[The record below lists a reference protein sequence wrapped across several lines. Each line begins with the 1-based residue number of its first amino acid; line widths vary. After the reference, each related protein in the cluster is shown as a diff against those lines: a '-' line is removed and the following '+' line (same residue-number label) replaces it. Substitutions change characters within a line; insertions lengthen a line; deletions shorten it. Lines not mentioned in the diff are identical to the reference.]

1 MRIISV
7 VLFFFFSTANFVNAQ
22 NTGSGAVVVE
32 LFTSQ
37 GDINSPQADRL
48 LSEIIADAEKNNKP
62 VYCISMHVDFWN
74 RFGWK
79 DPFSSMIYTRRLTNY
94 TSILKEKE
102 TFTPYIIIN
111 GTKSVAGTD
120 SKKVLSTIESELKIP
135 TFVQPD
141 FSYTIFDDTL
151 DITYDSHLK
160 SVSGK
165 AGNDKYIYVAV
176 VEKGLS
182 TKVTKGD
189 NIGKTLINDNV
200 SRLFF
205 TTDLKSS
212 KGLVRVP
219 LKKIKPGVNKSII
232 FLFRKK
238 QPEKYS
244 EPLPRNLVISKQS
257 PYNLLLR
264 TFYCLLPLPLPLP
277 LPPENQPLTQ
287 SLFFLSLHL
296 RSWL

>member
-1 MRIISV
+1 MRVISV
-7 VLFFFFSTANFVNAQ
+7 TIFLIAFIINFVNAQ
-22 NTGSGAVVVE
+22 DKASPNSGVVVVE

-37 GDINSPQADRL
+37 GDINSPPADKL
-48 LSEIIADAEKNNKP
+48 LSEVITDAEKNNKP

-79 DPFSSMIYTRRLTNY
+79 DPFSSLMYTRRLTNY

-120 SKKVLSTIESELKIP
+120 RKKVLETIESELKKPASVIP
-135 TFVQPD
+135 EFT
-141 FSYTIFDDTL
+141 YTIFDDTL

-165 AGNDKYIYVAV
+165 SGNDKYIYVVV

-189 NIGKTLINDNV
+189 NTGKTLVNDNV

-205 TTDLKSS
+205 STDLKSS
-212 KGLVRVP
+212 KGVVRVP
-219 LKKIKPGVNKSII
+219 LKKIKPGINKSII
-232 FLFRKK
+232 FFIQEKSTRKILGASSRK
-238 QPEKYS
+238 FS
-244 EPLPRNLVISKQS
+244 D
-257 PYNLLLR
+257 
-264 TFYCLLPLPLPLP
+264 
-277 LPPENQPLTQ
+277 
-287 SLFFLSLHL
+287 
-296 RSWL
+296 

>member
-1 MRIISV
+1 V
-7 VLFFFFSTANFVNAQ
+7 VL
-22 NTGSGAVVVE
+22 VE

-37 GDINSPQADRL
+37 GDINSPQADKL

-62 VYCISMHVDFWN
+62 IYCISMHVDFWN

-79 DPFSSMIYTRRLTNY
+79 DPYSSLMYTRRLTNY
-94 TSILKEKE
+94 TSVLKEKE

-120 SKKVLSTIESELKIP
+120 RKKVLATIDAELKIP
-135 TFVQPD
+135 ALVPLD

-165 AGNDKYIYVAV
+165 SGNDKYIYVV
-176 VEKGLS
+176 IVEKNLS

-189 NIGKTLINDNV
+189 NAGKILLNDNV
-200 SRLFF
+200 SKLFF

-212 KGLVRVP
+212 KGLLRVP
-219 LKKIKPGVNKSII
+219 LKKIKPDINKSII
-232 FLFRKK
+232 LFIQDKSTRKVLNA
-238 QPEKYS
+238 S
-244 EPLPRNLVISKQS
+244 SKQ
-257 PYNLLLR
+257 
-264 TFYCLLPLPLPLP
+264 FK
-277 LPPENQPLTQ
+277 
-287 SLFFLSLHL
+287 
-296 RSWL
+296 

>member
-7 VLFFFFSTANFVNAQ
+7 VIFLVCITINFVNAQ
-22 NTGSGAVVVE
+22 DSRNGSVVVE

-37 GDINSPQADRL
+37 GDINSPQADKL

-79 DPFSSMIYTRRLTNY
+79 DPFSSLMYTRRLTNY
-94 TSILKEKE
+94 TSVLKEKE
-102 TFTPYIIIN
+102 TYTPYIIIN

-120 SKKVLSTIESELKIP
+120 SKKVLSTIETELKIP
-135 TFVQPD
+135 ASVQPD

-160 SVSGK
+160 SVAGK
-165 AGNDKYIYVAV
+165 SGNDKYIYVV
-176 VEKGLS
+176 IVEKGLS

-189 NIGKTLINDNV
+189 NAGKTLINDNV

-219 LKKIKPGVNKSII
+219 LKKLKPDANKSII
-232 FLFRKK
+232 FFIQDKTTRKVLGASSRK
-238 QPEKYS
+238 FGEK
-244 EPLPRNLVISKQS
+244 
-257 PYNLLLR
+257 
-264 TFYCLLPLPLPLP
+264 
-277 LPPENQPLTQ
+277 
-287 SLFFLSLHL
+287 
-296 RSWL
+296 

>member
-1 MRIISV
+1 MQIISV
-7 VLFFFFSTANFVNAQ
+7 ILFLLSFTIHFSNAQ
-22 NTGSGAVVVE
+22 NSDPSNSGVVLVE

-37 GDINSPQADRL
+37 GDINSPQADKL

-79 DPFSSMIYTRRLTNY
+79 DPYSSLMYTRRLTNY
-94 TSILKEKE
+94 TSVLKEKE

-120 SKKVLSTIESELKIP
+120 RKKVLATIDAELKIP
-135 TFVQPD
+135 ALVPLD

-165 AGNDKYIYVAV
+165 SGNDKYIYVV
-176 VEKGLS
+176 IVEKNLS

-189 NIGKTLINDNV
+189 NAGKILLNDNV
-200 SRLFF
+200 SKLFF

-219 LKKIKPGVNKSII
+219 LKKIKPDINKSII
-232 FLFRKK
+232 LFIQDKSTRKVLNA
-238 QPEKYS
+238 S
-244 EPLPRNLVISKQS
+244 SKQ
-257 PYNLLLR
+257 
-264 TFYCLLPLPLPLP
+264 FK
-277 LPPENQPLTQ
+277 
-287 SLFFLSLHL
+287 
-296 RSWL
+296 

>member
-1 MRIISV
+1 MRIFSV
-7 VLFFFFSTANFVNAQ
+7 IIFLIPFAINLANAQ
-22 NTGSGAVVVE
+22 NGSTGAVVVE

-37 GDINSPQADRL
+37 GDINSPQADKL

-79 DPFSSMIYTRRLTNY
+79 DPFSSLMYTRRLTNY
-94 TSILKEKE
+94 TSVLKEKE
-102 TFTPYIIIN
+102 TYTPYIIIN

-120 SKKVLSTIESELKIP
+120 SKKVFATIESELKIP
-135 TFVQPD
+135 ATIQPE

-165 AGNDKYIYVAV
+165 SGYDKYIYVV
-176 VEKGLS
+176 IVEKGLS

-189 NIGKTLINDNV
+189 NAGKTLVNDNV

-205 TTDLKSS
+205 STDLKSS
-212 KGLVRVP
+212 KGLIRVP
-219 LKKIKPGVNKSII
+219 LKKLKPDANKTII
-232 FLFRKK
+232 FFIQDKASRKILGATSRK
-238 QPEKYS
+238 FSDK
-244 EPLPRNLVISKQS
+244 
-257 PYNLLLR
+257 
-264 TFYCLLPLPLPLP
+264 
-277 LPPENQPLTQ
+277 
-287 SLFFLSLHL
+287 
-296 RSWL
+296 